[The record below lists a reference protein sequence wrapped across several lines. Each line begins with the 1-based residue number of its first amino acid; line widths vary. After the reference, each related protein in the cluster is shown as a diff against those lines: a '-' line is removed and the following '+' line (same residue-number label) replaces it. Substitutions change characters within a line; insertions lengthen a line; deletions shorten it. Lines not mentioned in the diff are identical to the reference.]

1 MTCFGDDMDM
11 VSLGIK
17 VLLALLCLVSE
28 LDYVNSRKSG
38 PEHDVIQNTTTAHSD
53 NDTTTGTSSDES
65 TTTDGDAPTSYSVSV
80 SSAAGDVL
88 NNDVTST
95 GKSST
100 ILYERFSIRR
110 SGRCVDMKVTFLA
123 CLA

>member
-1 MTCFGDDMDM
+1 MR
-11 VSLGIK
+11 

-28 LDYVNSRKSG
+28 LDIHVNSRKSG
-38 PEHDVIQNTTTAHSD
+38 PEHDDVIHNTTTVHSD
-53 NDTTTGTSSDES
+53 NDATTGTSSDDP
-65 TTTDGDAPTSYSVSV
+65 TTTDGDAPTSHSVSV
-80 SSAAGDVL
+80 SSATVDVR

-110 SGRCVDMKVTFLA
+110 SGRCVDVKVTFLA
-123 CLA
+123 CLT

>member
-1 MTCFGDDMDM
+1 MTCFGDNVDML
-11 VSLGIK
+11 SLGIK

-38 PEHDVIQNTTTAHSD
+38 PEHDDVIHNTTTVHSD
-53 NDTTTGTSSDES
+53 NDATTGTSSDEP
-65 TTTDGDAPTSYSVSV
+65 TTTDGDAPTSHSVSV
-80 SSAAGDVL
+80 SSATVDVL

-110 SGRCVDMKVTFLA
+110 SGRHVD
-123 CLA
+123 